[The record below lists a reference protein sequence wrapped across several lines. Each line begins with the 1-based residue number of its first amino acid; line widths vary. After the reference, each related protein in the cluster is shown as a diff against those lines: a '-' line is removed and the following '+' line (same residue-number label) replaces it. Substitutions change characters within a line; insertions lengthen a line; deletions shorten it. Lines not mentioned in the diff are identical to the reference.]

1 MTSKSRETIG
11 NLKKMADEDERKN
24 PRRKFIRVKEGV
36 EKYNISRPTLMKL
49 ALESGA
55 MIKIESTILLDDQ
68 MLEKYIESFRIPASY
83 GGLL

>member
-1 MTSKSRETIG
+1 MTKGSKNTING
-11 NLKKMADEDERKN
+11 FQKMVTEEDKKIS
-24 PRRKFIRVKEGV
+24 RRKFIRVKEGV

-68 MLEKYIESFRIPASY
+68 VLEKYIESFRIPASV
-83 GGLL
+83 GGMY